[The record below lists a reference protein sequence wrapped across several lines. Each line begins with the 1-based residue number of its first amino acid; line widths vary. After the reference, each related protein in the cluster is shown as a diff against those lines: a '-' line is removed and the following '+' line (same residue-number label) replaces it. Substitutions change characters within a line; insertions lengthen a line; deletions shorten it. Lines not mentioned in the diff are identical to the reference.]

1 MSPRS
6 LAAFIRQAN
15 TINMTRR
22 SPSYEVRLAKYARRG
37 FEIYLPDLRRED
49 IDHTSE
55 VCESAS
61 SMSGCLNPLLLDFQP
76 SSYKLPIRSSSA
88 SHT

>member
-37 FEIYLPDLRRED
+37 FEIYFPDLRRED
-49 IDHTSE
+49 VDNTSE

-61 SMSGCLNPLLLDFQP
+61 SISGRSNLLLGFQP
-76 SSYKLPIRSSSA
+76 SPYKLSIRSSSA